1 MEEKLTDG
9 VQHEGVD
16 DGGLEVWVQNHWGV
30 WEGGSKPVTTT
41 LTYCNIREKR
51 LGCCRSSPSGRTAGR
66 KRATGKTKPR
76 QRRRGFSFFPRLFKS
91 RTFSL
96 EPRDKEP
103 KPNSFSVKSTA
114 EKEIPTHHEPQSLL
128 TQNKTSSASA
138 RCEDENLSGTPR

>member
-16 DGGLEVWVQNHWGV
+16 DGGLEVCVQNHWG
-30 WEGGSKPVTTT
+30 GGGGWGGGGKPVTTT

-51 LGCCRSSPSGRTAGR
+51 LGCCRSSPSGPTAGR
-66 KRATGKTKPR
+66 KRGAGKTKPR
-76 QRRRGFSFFPRLFKS
+76 QRRREFSFFPRLFKS

-96 EPRDKEP
+96 EPQDKEP
-103 KPNSFSVKSTA
+103 RRNSFSVKSTA
-114 EKEIPTHHEPQSLL
+114 GKEIPTHNA
-128 TQNKTSSASA
+128 NKTSSTSA